1 MVMKLKTLLKYCLD
15 DDYIIYRRGKGGVKY
30 EKKKDIPKSWYKE
43 KVDVWWAGM
52 SDDCAW
58 VKIKMEDEKY
68 DN

>member
-1 MVMKLKTLLKYCLD
+1 M
-15 DDYIIYRRGKGGVKY
+15 
-30 EKKKDIPKSWYKE
+30 KKKDIPKSWYKE

-68 DN
+68 DNYKRV

>member
-15 DDYIIYRRGKGGVKY
+15 DDYIIYRRGEGGVMY
-30 EKKKDIPKSWYKE
+30 EKKDIPKAWYKE

-52 SDDCAW
+52 CGDGAW
-58 VKIKMEDEKY
+58 IKIKMEDEKD